1 MREGSLDISKYERA
15 VNKLGEIIQR
25 YNQNT
30 EDDAIRDSV
39 IQRFEFTYS
48 IALTTL
54 RKYFIDRAFVI
65 EDVNQMSFN
74 DMIRT
79 ANQLNLLK
87 SNLEVWS
94 DFRRIRNMTSQA
106 YYESIAEKVINIIPK
121 FYEEMKYLCTTLYNS
136 LKTA

>member
-1 MREGSLDISKYERA
+1 MREGSLDISIFEKA
-15 VNKLGEIIQR
+15 VNKLGEIINR
-25 YNQNT
+25 YNQNV

-54 RKYFIDRAFVI
+54 RKYLIDRAFVI

-79 ANQLNLLK
+79 ANQFGLFK
-87 SNLEVWS
+87 SNLEIWS
-94 DFRRIRNMTSQA
+94 EYRKMRDMTSHT
-106 YYESIAEKVINIIPK
+106 YDEKTAQKVVEIIPQ
-121 FYEEMKYLCTTLYNS
+121 FYDEMQFFLGA
-136 LKTA
+136 LKDSNG

>member
-74 DMIRT
+74 DMVRT

-94 DFRRIRNMTSQA
+94 DFRRIRNMTSHT
-106 YYESIAEKVINIIPK
+106 YDEKTAQKVVEIIPQ
-121 FYEEMKYLCTTLYNS
+121 FYEEAVFLLHAVKDSNG
-136 LKTA
+136 

>member
-1 MREGSLDISKYERA
+1 MREGSLDISIFEKA
-15 VNKLGEIIQR
+15 VNKLGEIINR
-25 YNQNT
+25 YNQNV

-54 RKYFIDRAFVI
+54 RKYLIDRAFVI

-79 ANQLNLLK
+79 ANQFGLFK
-87 SNLEVWS
+87 SNLEIWS
-94 DFRRIRNMTSQA
+94 EYRKMRNMTSHT
-106 YYESIAEKVINIIPK
+106 YDEKTAQKVVEIIPQ
-121 FYEEMKYLCTTLYNS
+121 FYDEMQFFLGA
-136 LKTA
+136 LKDSNG